1 MTPSAADSSG
11 IPEPARAIAA
21 AFAALPGVTAVAMAG
36 SHATGRAD
44 AASDIDLYVY
54 ADDEVPLAARQEIAT
69 GTVSPE
75 IDQSPWEP
83 GDSWVDAGSGRTI
96 DVMYRTPLWIEESLD
111 RLLVRHQASVG
122 YSTCFWQNVLV
133 SVPLY
138 DRDGWFRRL
147 QTVANQPYPEPLRR
161 AIITMNYPLLKES
174 RFSFLR
180 QTEAAM
186 ARVDAVAVQHRI
198 AALLASVFDL
208 LFALNR
214 LPHPGE
220 KHLVA
225 TATALPLTPPALAR
239 HVDALLRS
247 TAPPWS
253 GGGPVPIAD
262 ALLDDLDRLLRME
275 QLLPQTGS

>member
-1 MTPSAADSSG
+1 MTSSVSGSSG
-11 IPEPARAIAA
+11 IPAPARSVAA
-21 AFAALPGVTAVAMAG
+21 AFASLPGVAAVAMAG
-36 SHATGRAD
+36 SRATGRAD

-54 ADDEVPLAARQEIAT
+54 ADDEVSLAARQEIAT
-69 GTVSPE
+69 GAMSPE
-75 IDQSPWEP
+75 IDRSPWEP

-96 DVMYRTPLWIEESLD
+96 DVIYRTQRWIEETLD
-111 RLLVRHQASVG
+111 RLLVRHHASVG

-133 SVPLY
+133 SVPIY

-147 QTVANQPYPEPLRR
+147 QALANQPYPEPLRR
-161 AIITMNYPLLKES
+161 AIVDTNYPVLRES

-180 QTEAAM
+180 QAEAAIG
-186 ARVDAVAVQHRI
+186 RGDAVAVQHRI
-198 AALLASVFDL
+198 AALLASVFDI

-239 HVDALLRS
+239 HVDALLHS
-247 TAPPWS
+247 TAAPWS
-253 GGGPVPIAD
+253 DGGPVPIAD
-262 ALLDDLDRLLRME
+262 ALLDDLDRLLRPE
-275 QLLPQTGS
+275 QLLPHAGL